1 MSNKHFIYPT
11 SLKKKLKACS
21 RCHLIKTE
29 EQFNKEG
36 CENSDYEK
44 REALQYITSHFK
56 GMIAIMDTKYSWAAR
71 WLNLSKKLLIY
82 IFLYNIFFNILYIFI
97 IYL

>member
-11 SLKKKLKACS
+11 SFKKLKACS

-36 CENSDYEK
+36 CENCGYEK
-44 REALQYITSHFK
+44 RESLQYITSHFK

-82 IFLYNIFFNILYIFI
+82 IFFI
-97 IYL
+97 